1 MLTGSAARSR
11 SGNAANA
18 VAASAP
24 PALLMRKSLRHCR
37 CCDVRPRP
45 FFIVTSHGVK
55 ARALRR
61 EPRQKLFRQATS
73 RSFCP
78 VAIGAGR
85 LYTKLYVRLQTARF
99 CLNQAPRRQARWRRS
114 AAAGF
119 SSSPMTRALRKKPAL
134 RGATV
139 PAKRRLRKVAVK
151 RGARGPAIAELI
163 ATRLEEDIVLGRRHP
178 RERLIEQDLCQQF
191 NTHRADVRLAFFELE
206 KKGIIQRIPNRG
218 AMVRDLSPQEVTEL
232 YAVREELEVMAV
244 RILPFPVARG
254 EIDKLDEIQRKYSA
268 AIDSGDLLDVFYGN
282 LHFHRTLYELCGNLC
297 LIETIEQL
305 AQKVYGIRSYAN
317 AYPDA
322 LDRARRDHVA
332 MIAAL
337 RTSNRDALIALTRR
351 HLEPSPEAYIRAY
364 QRRFGDV
371 SPAPRQS

>member
-1 MLTGSAARSR
+1 M
-11 SGNAANA
+11 
-18 VAASAP
+18 
-24 PALLMRKSLRHCR
+24 
-37 CCDVRPRP
+37 
-45 FFIVTSHGVK
+45 
-55 ARALRR
+55 
-61 EPRQKLFRQATS
+61 
-73 RSFCP
+73 
-78 VAIGAGR
+78 
-85 LYTKLYVRLQTARF
+85 TAHRI
-99 CLNQAPRRQARWRRS
+99 
-114 AAAGF
+114 
-119 SSSPMTRALRKKPAL
+119 LRKKVAQ
-134 RGATV
+134 RRATA
-139 PAKRRLRKVAVK
+139 PAKRRLPKVAAK
-151 RGARGPAIAELI
+151 RGARGPAIAEFI

-178 RERLIEQDLCQQF
+178 RERLIEQDLCREF

-218 AMVRDLSPQEVTEL
+218 ATVRDLSPQEVMQI

-244 RILPFPVARG
+244 RILPFPVARAD
-254 EIDKLDEIQRKYSA
+254 IDKLDEIQRKYSA
-268 AIDSGDLLDVFYGN
+268 A
-282 LHFHRTLYELCGNLC
+282 LYELCGNTC

-337 RTSNRDALIALTRR
+337 RTSSRDALIALTRR